1 MTTTTPVHP
10 VLVCV
15 EAMAAALKDVVDVDP
30 VFMATEDKAA
40 ALAGVTSVLSRA
52 EELRLRLLASA
63 DDLAEQSADRDAAAW
78 LARTTLVGRSDA
90 RRLQRLGRAL
100 DQDWTQ
106 VQRALREGAVN
117 LDQAAAVVASL
128 EALPAEVDAE
138 VLGRAEAELVAQAA
152 RFGPKELRVLGRR
165 VLHVIAP
172 EIAEDSERRA
182 LEREEAHASSVTR
195 VTSRSR
201 GDGVTDIF
209 VRVSD
214 AVARRFFTYLEP
226 YASPRRPDGTQ
237 AGTEAVNPDDR
248 RPYPQRLGHAFA
260 AFLEDVDP
268 KRLPLHGGNAT
279 TVVVTIDH
287 QTLLEQ
293 LGDTGVAWIGD
304 EPISASEARRLAC
317 NANLLPVVLGG
328 DSVPLDQARL
338 TRLYKGPR
346 RDTLAATQPTC
357 RADGCDI
364 PAAWCDAHHGNGRW
378 ADGAGTNLADAIL
391 LCPFHHHR
399 AHDRRYDLTRLPN
412 GRVRF
417 NRRT

>member
-1 MTTTTPVHP
+1 MTTTTPAHP

-15 EAMAAALKDVVDVDP
+15 DAIAALLKDVTDVDP
-30 VFMATEDKAA
+30 VFMRTEDKTA
-40 ALAGVTSVLSRA
+40 ALVGLSTVLNRA
-52 EELRLRLLASA
+52 EELRLRLLVSA
-63 DDLAEQSADRDAAAW
+63 DDVAEQSADRDAAAW

-100 DQDWTQ
+100 DQRWTH
-106 VQRALREGAVN
+106 VQRALRQGEVN
-117 LDQAAAVVASL
+117 LDQAEAVVASL
-128 EALPAEVDAE
+128 DALPAEVDAE
-138 VLGRAEAELVAQAA
+138 VLSRAETELVAQAA
-152 RFGPKELRVLGRR
+152 LFGPKELRVLGRR
-165 VLHVIAP
+165 VLHVVAP
-172 EIAEDSERRA
+172 EVADESERRA
-182 LEREEAHASSVTR
+182 LEREEAHASSLTR

-201 GDGVTDIF
+201 GDGVIDIF
-209 VRVSD
+209 LRVSD
-214 AVARRFFTYLEP
+214 GVARRFFTYLEP
-226 YASPRRPDGTQ
+226 YASPRRPD
-237 AGTEAVNPDDR
+237 GTEAVNPDDR

-287 QTLLEQ
+287 ETLLEQ
-293 LGDTGVAWIGD
+293 LGDAGVAWIGD

-338 TRLYKGPR
+338 TRLYKGTR